1 MDLHRTSRAV
11 LAATLALTALSASS
25 APRVVREECQQVF
38 GGEVCASGTLVGG
51 TVTEFGARIAMA
63 TVENAPMEGPMVF
76 PPVAEA
82 VIPLPAEIASGTGF
96 SHLAVNWERHGHPP
110 ALFMTPHFDFHFFTI
125 GPEAVQAIDCAD
137 ARKPASLPNGYALP
151 DVDVP
156 GLGTLV
162 GLCVPQMGM
171 HGMPGAEVSNTTP
184 FDASM
189 LVGYYGGSLVFL
201 EPMIARTTLTNAR
214 TFQLAVPPAPPGTP
228 STVRWPSRFEAV
240 YDADARVYRFVF
252 SIKTD

>member
-1 MDLHRTSRAV
+1 MVLHAPSRAA
-11 LAATLALTALSASS
+11 LAAAVAMAALSASS
-25 APRVVREECQQVF
+25 GSQVVREECQQVF

-51 TVTEFGARIAMA
+51 TVTEFGARVAMA

-125 GPEAVQAIDCAD
+125 GPQAVQAIDCVD
-137 ARKPASLPNGYALP
+137 TRKPASLPTGYALP

-171 HGMPGAEVSNTTP
+171 HGMPSAEVSNTTP

-201 EPMIARTTLTNAR
+201 EPMIARTTLTKAQN
-214 TFQLAVPPAPPGTP
+214 FQLAVPPAVPGTP
-228 STVRWPSRFEAV
+228 STVRWPSRFEAI
-240 YDADARVYRFVF
+240 YDADTRVYRFVF
-252 SIKTD
+252 SMKTD